1 MRHRENERERQREKE
16 REREGETEGERVR
29 GEKLVKRD
37 PRPLGSSFG
46 FELVKMS
53 LLVE

>member
-1 MRHRENERERQREKE
+1 VRHREKERKRQREKE
-16 REREGETEGERVR
+16 KEGEGETEGERVR
-29 GEKLVKRD
+29 GEKSVKRD
-37 PRPLGSSFG
+37 PRSLASSFG